1 MDRNDSPFCEASV
14 SGIDWQG
21 STDEI
26 AADMGMPPANVA
38 HALNIQSIPPSY
50 DSDDEDLAG
59 NDYNMADAQND
70 AADEIMNDSDDADD
84 MPATDAAGNEDSQI
98 GPDLTME
105 DASVLAPEDRA
116 AMHALEIAHKPPV
129 QGGKLF
135 PESASNVSD
144 SDHITR
150 SNSIDADQEGLQ
162 NDEQVDRPDME
173 AANKSARIEQ
183 DSAGNISGEA
193 HASSE
198 TAIDEHA
205 PGSDQTRTFHGPNP
219 EALDM
224 SFFLRKKAEQERQP
238 KKRMTEAEKERQLAI
253 VAGLRA
259 EVHRRRLVKEQ
270 GASTTLSENGLSSN
284 GHHASD
290 TITGVD
296 DVNTVRSSIVPGS
309 RKGSGE
315 SPQDFSWMDEIEET
329 DDETAKQSFLE
340 KKKAYKA
347 KKKSGKATVTD
358 EADFIK
364 VKQDEERRLEKQ
376 KQTALFV
383 SDSEYSD
390 LDGAIMPAD
399 PIARDLLQE
408 VCDGMAKASSDARNA
423 RQADIAL
430 KSQRVP
436 VPKRKPG
443 RLKKVTDAS
452 MPKAKK
458 QKRSY
463 NKRNPADN
471 VNFATMFGRDTLGA
485 AALNEGQGQQPGFT
499 DRRKDKALAQL
510 LASIPEEDRK
520 AAGSDKKELLKAS
533 KKFHGNGSIKSD
545 GKGGWLLKGMTS
557 SLQHHQLLGAGWMR
571 DKETGPTE
579 PRGGILADEMGIGKT
594 VMAIANILDG
604 NNKDPGARP
613 TLIVAPSGLL
623 AQWRRELKKHV
634 RENKLSNLITV
645 CKRDRANIID
655 PERDLGMR
663 DIVLTSYHELM
674 DQFPKYSPPITL
686 DTEEQK
692 RRWWEEHLEECK
704 GPLFR
709 LDWQR
714 VVFDECQSLKN
725 HESRTAKAATALSVT
740 HRWLMSGTPL
750 INGIEEFYSYFRVLQ
765 IQTGDMQL
773 FKRNYKRTGAGYQ
786 RLNAILQSILMR
798 RTYSTRMFN
807 KPIVT
812 LPKNTKKT
820 LTVHFSPIER
830 AMYEIVEN
838 RFVERIRAFAH
849 TAPSHTSYTIIFV
862 MLLRLRQLAS
872 HLFLIQETIEDLLEE
887 QDIRKLMRVVN
898 EELNKE
904 GESSTKR
911 ALRELRGVMMKKIQS
926 KVDAEGFQV
935 LEVEERS
942 TPKPNKEQ
950 SPGQLAQFDNPA
962 ARLKQHLEHLAHE
975 KNFKELTS
983 PRSGGRKAAKNNWFA
998 ENGHRFPS
1006 AKFMAVKMQII
1017 TWQEEA
1023 PGDKIIVFSQFTKV
1037 LTYLGRMCDEEG
1049 WQNLEY
1055 HGGMTLPQRDSAL
1068 QKFQIDPNIKI
1079 LLTSL
1084 KAGGTGLNLVMA
1096 NKIINMEPWWNLAI
1110 ESQAYCRVFRLG
1122 QDKETEVVR
1131 FVAENTVDDKLLAM
1145 QRKKCQEI
1153 NGVMDPAKQLTHK
1166 ELLQLF
1172 DRDENGERYIWPDNK
1187 SYRTPPPHSRKR
1199 GRQAT
1204 DDEDESSSDF

>member
-1 MDRNDSPFCEASV
+1 MAGALVALRTFLRSVVITSGLLPYILDSANHLILRNRTSMDRNDSPFCEASV

-59 NDYNMADAQND
+59 NDYNMADDQND

-443 RLKKVTDAS
+443 RPKKVTDAS

-594 VMAIANILDG
+594 VVSTKPNKILLRILTWSKQMAIANILDG

-975 KNFKELTS
+975 KNFKELSERSMCCGCGCPPTNPWVSDCGHVHCFECLRNLGVDEHGGNIEAAPCSKCGMTFLISEQCRGISVLDRLTNSAS

-1023 PGDKIIVFSQFTKV
+1023 PGDKIIVFSQFTKI

-1049 WQNLEY
+1049 WQNLEVSS
-1055 HGGMTLPQRDSAL
+1055 MTNKQ
-1068 QKFQIDPNIKI
+1068 
-1079 LLTSL
+1079 SL
-1084 KAGGTGLNLVMA
+1084 
-1096 NKIINMEPWWNLAI
+1096 
-1110 ESQAYCRVFRLG
+1110 S
-1122 QDKETEVVR
+1122 
-1131 FVAENTVDDKLLAM
+1131 
-1145 QRKKCQEI
+1145 
-1153 NGVMDPAKQLTHK
+1153 
-1166 ELLQLF
+1166 
-1172 DRDENGERYIWPDNK
+1172 
-1187 SYRTPPPHSRKR
+1187 
-1199 GRQAT
+1199 
-1204 DDEDESSSDF
+1204 